1 MIDFKTMLAGKAD
14 PAKLKFPLL
23 VSPKL
28 DGVRAHVI
36 DGVVVSR
43 NLLPFKNPAIQERY
57 GRKEYNGLDGEFM
70 VGDPTNPAAFRQT
83 GVLNSHSG
91 GIDHVMFHVFDDFSN
106 PWHKFE
112 NRLSDACRRVMDI
125 PGFAPV
131 GHHEADDM
139 EDLDALESSFLELGY
154 EGAMIRDPNGPYK
167 FGRSTT
173 NEGYLLKVKRFEDS
187 EAIVLGAEERMHNA
201 NEKTLVKNGKA
212 ARSSHKAGKVA
223 TGMLG
228 ALHVRDLKTDVE
240 FSVGSGF
247 SDYERAALWS
257 KPELYAG
264 RIIKYQYFP
273 TGSKD
278 KPRFPTF
285 KGFRDPIDL

>member
-1 MIDFKTMLAGKAD
+1 MTFKTMLAGKAD
-14 PAKLKFPLL
+14 PVKIQLPLL

-43 NLLPFKNPAIQERY
+43 NLLPFKNPAIQFRY
-57 GRKEYNGLDGEFM
+57 GRPEYNGLDGEFM
-70 VGDPTNPAAFRQT
+70 VGDPTDPAAFRQT

-91 GIDHVMFHVFDDFSN
+91 GIDHVMFHVFDDFTN
-106 PWHKFE
+106 PLYEFQD
-112 NRLSDACRRVMDI
+112 RLDEAFRRI
-125 PGFAPV
+125 LHNSFFAPV
-131 GHHEADDM
+131 LHTVAHTQEEIDRLEA
-139 EDLDALESSFLELGY
+139 EYLEMGY
-154 EGAMIRDPNGPYK
+154 EGAMLRSPWGPYK
-167 FGRSTT
+167 HGRSTT
-173 NEGYLLKVKRFEDS
+173 NEGYLLKLKRFEDS

>member
-1 MIDFKTMLAGKAD
+1 MTFKTMLAGKAD
-14 PAKLKFPLL
+14 PAKLKFPLM

-57 GRKEYNGLDGEFM
+57 GHQEYNGLDGEFM
-70 VGDPTNPAAFRQT
+70 VGDPTDPAAFRQT
-83 GVLNSHSG
+83 GVLNSYG
-91 GIDHVMFHVFDDFSN
+91 GDISKVMFHVFDDFTN
-106 PWHKFE
+106 PHQPF
-112 NRLSDACRRVMDI
+112 DARFISACCRVMDV

-131 GHHEADDM
+131 DHHTAESM
-139 EDLDALESSFLELGY
+139 EELDALEATFLELGY
-154 EGAMIRDPNGPYK
+154 EGAMIRDLDGPYK

-173 NEGYLLKVKRFEDS
+173 NEGYLLKVKRFEDG
-187 EAIVLGAEERMHNA
+187 EADVISAEERMHNA

-223 TGMLG
+223 TGVLG
-228 ALHVRDLKTDVE
+228 SLLVRDRKTGVE
-240 FSVGSGF
+240 FNVGSGF
-247 SDYERAALWS
+247 NDAERAALWAQ
-257 KPELYAG
+257 PELYVG
-264 RIIKYQYFP
+264 KVIKYQYFP

-285 KGFRDPIDL
+285 KGFRDLIDL

>member
-1 MIDFKTMLAGKAD
+1 MTFKTMLAGKAD

-43 NLLPFKNPAIQERY
+43 NLLPFKNPTIQERY
-57 GRKEYNGLDGEFM
+57 GRSEYNGLDGEFM
-70 VGDPTNPAAFRQT
+70 VGDPTDPAAFRQT
-83 GVLNSHSG
+83 GVLNSHG
-91 GIDHVMFHVFDDFSN
+91 GDISKVVFHVFDDFTN
-106 PWHKFE
+106 PLYEFQD
-112 NRLSDACRRVMDI
+112 RLDEAFSRI
-125 PGFAPV
+125 LHNPFFAPV
-131 GHHEADDM
+131 LHTVTHTQEEIDRLEA
-139 EDLDALESSFLELGY
+139 EYLELGY
-154 EGAMIRDPNGPYK
+154 EGAMLRSPWGPYK
-167 FGRSTT
+167 HGRSTT
-173 NEGYLLKVKRFEDS
+173 NEGYLLKLKRFEDS

-228 ALHVRDLKTDVE
+228 AYLVRDIKTGVE

-247 SDYERAALWS
+247 TDAERIDLWDGTNLNIG
-257 KPELYAG
+257 K
-264 RIIKYQYFP
+264 IIKYQYFP